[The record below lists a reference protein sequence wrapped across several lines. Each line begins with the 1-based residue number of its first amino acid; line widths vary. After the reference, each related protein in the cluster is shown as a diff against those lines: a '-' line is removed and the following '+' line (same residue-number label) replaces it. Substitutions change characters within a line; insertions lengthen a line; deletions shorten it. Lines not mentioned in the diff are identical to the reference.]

1 MFKKALVPALV
12 ALLVLATMVFV
23 SCGQEEEVAAPD
35 VDYTDNPWTDGQDL
49 SGTRVTI
56 FGAFVDEDARRFN
69 RSMAIFE
76 EATGIDVVYEGS
88 GDFESLITVRVEGG
102 SPPDMAAFPQ
112 PGLLGDFVAGGQVID
127 MSEWFSMDYLR
138 EQYEQHW
145 LDMAEMDGIQ
155 AGFWHRANVK
165 SLVWYP
171 KPAWEA
177 EGYPIPETWDELME
191 LSQRMVD
198 EGKTPWS
205 VGMESA
211 GATGWVGTDWI
222 EDLLLRT
229 APVEVYDAWTTGDH
243 KFNTP
248 EVRQAFETLADIWFR
263 EGWVVGGVDAIVG
276 VPFGDAPNALF
287 TDPPSAWMHRQ
298 ASFIPAFFPS
308 HIEVGVDVDF
318 FYLPPIDT
326 DVAPNP
332 VLGAGD
338 IYGVF
343 NDRPEV
349 RALAR
354 YMTQGISTKAWVE
367 AGGFVSPHRDAELS
381 WYPTSADRQ
390 YAEIIANAD
399 PFRFDG
405 SDLMPGPV
413 GAGSFWSE
421 ITNWV
426 NNYPNVSLEQTLQNI
441 DDSWPG
447 R

>member
-1 MFKKALVPALV
+1 MKRTTIIAVTALV
-12 ALLVLATMVFV
+12 LLVPVLFLA
-23 SCGQEEEVAAPD
+23 CGGQEESAAAPSAD
-35 VDYTDNPWTDGQDL
+35 FTANAWTDGQDL
-49 SGTRVTI
+49 SGTTVQV
-56 FGAFVDEDARRFN
+56 FGAFVDEDARRFR
-69 RSMAIFE
+69 RSMQPFIDE
-76 EATGIDVVYEGS
+76 TGINVVYEGS

-127 MSEWFSMDYLR
+127 MNEWFEMSYLQD
-138 EQYEQHW
+138 QYVQSW
-145 LDMAEMDGIQ
+145 LDMATMDGIM

-171 KPAWEA
+171 KPAWE
-177 EGYPIPETWDELME
+177 ERGYPIPETWDELIA
-191 LSQRMVD
+191 LSDRIVAD
-198 EGKTPWS
+198 GGVPWAI
-205 VGMESA
+205 GMESA

-222 EDLLLRT
+222 EDIMLRT
-229 APVEVYDAWTTGDH
+229 APVEAYDRWVTGDLP
-243 KFNTP
+243 FDSP
-248 EVRQAFETLADIWFR
+248 EVRRAFEVMGEIWFN
-263 EGWVVGGVDAIVG
+263 EDYVVGGIDAIVG

-287 TDPPSAWMHRQ
+287 ADPPAAWMHRQ
-298 ASFIPAFFPS
+298 ASFIPAFFPAGV
-308 HIEVGVDVDF
+308 EVGVDVDF

-326 DVAPNP
+326 SVAPNP

-381 WYPTSADRQ
+381 WYPTDTDRRF
-390 YAEIIANAD
+390 AEIIANAD
-399 PFRFDG
+399 PFRFDA

-421 ITNWV
+421 ITNYV
-426 NNYPNVSLEQTLQNI
+426 NNYPSVSLQQTLRNI
-441 DDSWPG
+441 DNSWPG

>member
-1 MFKKALVPALV
+1 MFKRVLVPALV
-12 ALLVLATMVFV
+12 MLLALTTMVFL
-23 SCGQEEEVAAPD
+23 SCAEEEEVAAPD

-49 SGTRVTI
+49 SGTTVTI

-69 RSMAIFE
+69 RSMEIFE
-76 EATGIDVVYEGS
+76 EATGINVVYEGS

-112 PGLLGDFVAGGQVID
+112 PGLLGDFVSGGHVID
-127 MSEWFSMDYLR
+127 MNEWFDMSYLR
-138 EQYEQHW
+138 QQYEQHW

-171 KPAWEA
+171 KQAWEA

-198 EGKTPWS
+198 EGKTPWA

-222 EDLLLRT
+222 EDILLRI
-229 APVEVYDAWTTGDH
+229 APVEVYDDWTTGDH
-243 KFNTP
+243 PFDSP
-248 EVRQAFETLADIWFR
+248 EVREAFEIVGDIWFR

-298 ASFIPAFFPS
+298 ASFIPAFFPDGV
-308 HIEVGVDVDF
+308 EVGVDVDF

-326 DVAPNP
+326 EVAPNP

-354 YMTQGISTKAWVE
+354 FMTQGISTKAWIE
-367 AGGFVSPHRDAELS
+367 AGGFVSPHRDADLG
-381 WYPTSADRQ
+381 WYPTAADRQ

-426 NNYPNVSLEQTLQNI
+426 NNYPDVSLEQTLRNI
-441 DDSWPG
+441 DASWPG